1 MARKY
6 TQKKRAKLQEETRQR
21 IVEAAVALHET
32 LGPART
38 TITDVA
44 ERAGVGR
51 VTVYRHFPD
60 ESALLAACS
69 GHYWENHPF
78 PDTGPWQ
85 SIDDPR
91 ERMKRALQ
99 DSYAYHRLTEIMMTK
114 ALADVADS
122 PVFQPYLDHWN
133 GAADV
138 IASAWNFAGQDYTL
152 LRAAIGHAL
161 SFTTW
166 RSLIREQGLTD
177 EQAVEVML
185 RLG

>member
-6 TQKKRAKLQEETRQR
+6 TQKKRAELQEETRQR

-51 VTVYRHFPD
+51 VTVYRHFQD
-60 ESALLAACS
+60 EPALLSACS
-69 GHYWENHPF
+69 GLYWERNPF
-78 PDTGPWQ
+78 PDTEPWRL
-85 SIDDPR
+85 IADPH
-91 ERMKRALQ
+91 ERLRRALH
-99 DSYAYHRLTEIMMTK
+99 DSYAYHRTTEAMMTK
-114 ALADVADS
+114 ALADVGDS
-122 PVFQPYLDHWN
+122 PVFQPYLDFWN
-133 GAADV
+133 GAADIV
-138 IASAWNFAGQDYTL
+138 ASAWDTTGQDYAL

-166 RSLIREQGLTD
+166 SSLIREQGLTD
-177 EQAVEVML
+177 KQAVEVML